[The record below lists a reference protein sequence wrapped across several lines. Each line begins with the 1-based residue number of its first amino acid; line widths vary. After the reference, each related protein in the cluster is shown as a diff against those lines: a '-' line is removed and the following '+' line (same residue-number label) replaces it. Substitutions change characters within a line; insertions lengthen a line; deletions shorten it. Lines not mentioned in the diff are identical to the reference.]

1 MEEIQIKENI
11 FRIKQMNAIELLSL
25 RPQLSFEDYDSTY
38 TLYNLLLEKLEVEI
52 NGKWLPV
59 KEKGR
64 DIYYPKNIEND
75 FETLEKLTT
84 FMLDYLKQVFQV
96 SNKSKKEQE

>member
-38 TLYNLLLEKLEVEI
+38 NLYNLLLDCHNQMVSIVLKTNASLDVPYEI
-52 NGKWLPV
+52 LADT
-59 KEKGR
+59 R
-64 DIYYPKNIEND
+64 T
-75 FETLEKLTT
+75 ETI
-84 FMLDYLKQVFQV
+84 FYQ
-96 SNKSKKEQE
+96 